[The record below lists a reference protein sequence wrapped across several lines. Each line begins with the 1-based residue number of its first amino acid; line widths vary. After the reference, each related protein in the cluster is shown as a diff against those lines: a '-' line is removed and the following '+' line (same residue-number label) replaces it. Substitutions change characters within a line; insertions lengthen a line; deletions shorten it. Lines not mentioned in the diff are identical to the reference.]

1 MFGLIESSIESGT
14 VVYGSTS
21 KHCHWSSVD
30 DQLAYGFAIASSIAI
45 GSNSFAKTGQ
55 VAVISIVHS
64 HPFVSRYF
72 YS

>member
-1 MFGLIESSIESGT
+1 
-14 VVYGSTS
+14 
-21 KHCHWSSVD
+21 VD